1 MLERWPLNWSP
12 NFDYTKMPLKRSL
25 KESIERLSSFQSK
38 YNIFTSINPSPYS
51 ITNKKGT
58 KETLTG
64 CVASIKDNIV
74 TKDFPTTCAS
84 HILENFKSPFDATV
98 VKLLKQAGVHIL
110 GKTNLDE
117 FGMGSGGVHSIRGP
131 VINPLYP
138 HEDKKIMGGSSSG
151 AAASVACDL
160 VDFALGTDTGGSVR
174 LPACYGS
181 VLGFKPSYG
190 RLSRFGVIAY
200 SQSLDTVGILSK
212 KINVL
217 RKVFHTL
224 DKYDMKDPTS
234 LSVELR
240 ELIEGNKK
248 VRRPLKVG
256 IVKEFSHESMPIGF
270 HRLYLSLLEKLINLG
285 LEIYPVSIPSV
296 KNCLPI
302 YYTLSPAEAASNLSR
317 YDGIRYGYRDS
328 ELDIKDGIL
337 FAPSRSKFGT
347 EVKNR
352 IILGNYNLCSDA
364 FKNNFIKAEKLRVN
378 LIDEFDGIFRF
389 PNVLTNSKG
398 NPDGLDILIVPTSSK
413 LPGSIRDFEEEEAKS
428 PANSYI
434 NDVFTVPM
442 SLAGLPSLSMPLKE
456 KTPIGLQVVGQYGDD
471 STVLD
476 FVESIS

>member
-1 MLERWPLNWSP
+1 
-12 NFDYTKMPLKRSL
+12 MPLKRSL
-25 KESIERLSSFQSK
+25 KQPLQRLSDLQSK
-38 YNIFTSINPSPYS
+38 YNIFTSINTTANKEQ
-51 ITNKKGT
+51 TNKP
-58 KETLTG
+58 LTNY
-64 CVASIKDNIV
+64 VASIKDNIV
-74 TKDFPTTCAS
+74 TKDLPTTCAS
-84 HILENFKSPFDATV
+84 HMLENFKSPYDATV

-117 FGMGSGGVHSIRGP
+117 FGMGSGGIHSIRGA

-138 HEDKKIMGGSSSG
+138 HEQRMIMGGSSSG
-151 AAASVACDL
+151 AAASVVCDL

-181 VLGFKPSYG
+181 ILGFKPSYG

-200 SQSLDTVGILSK
+200 AQSLDTVGILTK
-212 KINVL
+212 KIDVL
-217 RKVFHTL
+217 RKVFQVL
-224 DKYDMKDPTS
+224 DKYDAKDPTS
-234 LSVELR
+234 LNDELR
-240 ELIEGNKK
+240 GLIEKNMKAKK
-248 VRRPLKVG
+248 SLKIG
-256 IVKEFSHESMPIGF
+256 IVKEFNHESLPNEF
-270 HRLYLSLLEKLINLG
+270 HQLYPSFLEKLVNLG
-285 LEIYPVSIPSV
+285 HEIYPVSIPSV
-296 KNCLPI
+296 KNSLPI

-328 ELDIKDGIL
+328 KLDIKDGVL
-337 FAPSRSKFGT
+337 FAPTRFKFGR

-378 LIDEFDGIFRF
+378 LIDEFDRIFKF
-389 PNVLTNSKG
+389 PNVLTDSKG
-398 NPDGLDILIVPTSSK
+398 NPEGLDILLVPTSSK
-413 LPGSIRDFEEEEAKS
+413 LPETIKKFQEEESKS

-442 SLAGLPSLSMPLKE
+442 SLAGLPTLSMPLKE
-456 KTPIGLQVVGQYGDD
+456 KTPIGVQIVGQYGDD